1 MIKDSDVHSC
11 CFFFMHFSMTVNV
24 NVIKV
29 IQIAEILQDNM
40 IVAAIK

>member
-1 MIKDSDVHSC
+1 
-11 CFFFMHFSMTVNV
+11 MHFSMTVNV